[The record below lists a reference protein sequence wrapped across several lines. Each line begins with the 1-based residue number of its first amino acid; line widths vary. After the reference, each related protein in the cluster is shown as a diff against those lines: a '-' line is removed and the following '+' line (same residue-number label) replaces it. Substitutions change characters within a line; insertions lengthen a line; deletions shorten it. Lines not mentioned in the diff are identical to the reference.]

1 MKRITLTAALLLASP
16 AALACNTLEHQVGWL
31 AREFG
36 ERPMIRAA
44 STDGHVLVLFG
55 NPETPEQLQ
64 DMFADELADAFIY
77 LDLTAQ
83 AAGIDLPSAVRQ
95 KFDRTSQK
103 IGYRS

>member
-16 AALACNTLEHQVGWL
+16 AAMACNTLEHQVGWL

-55 NPETPEQLQ
+55 NPETRSWTTLRVNSTSNACI
-64 DMFADELADAFIY
+64 DDFGN
-77 LDLTAQ
+77 DLSIVG
-83 AAGIDLPSAVRQ
+83 AGSAKR
-95 KFDRTSQK
+95 
-103 IGYRS
+103 